1 MTMDAIL
8 MSLMAAL
15 NERLLINVYQRD
27 TDDFYTGYVQ
37 ILGQNSVILATY
49 SDAGIA
55 DGSVLIAFNAID
67 QVEFAGDDLDN
78 MSFRIA
84 VAEDEHF
91 LSIHNQEAPLK
102 FNPKTSL
109 LPQLAKQVQASGQ
122 MVMVIL
128 ADDDA
133 YLEGQITALA
143 DDRFTL
149 AVFNKFNYTDVRY
162 LQVDFSDV
170 LVIEFQ
176 GLDLYLETLLVKQR
190 DQLKHVRTELHQND
204 GQLPAIFRDAQVNQ
218 AVVSVMPK
226 DREDQF
232 YVGTVRAIN
241 DEVVVLSLKDRASQF
256 GGYAVIRFTAIQSVI
271 TASDYLQT
279 MAFYQKWDEANHFT
293 QQPVL
298 NADREFEGGPDLL
311 PQIISEAANFGQVL
325 RIRIAGEDDHLLGYP
340 SDVTDTT
347 FTLNLIEAE
356 TGDQVPIR
364 FDQIL
369 ELAFGHIYSYLQ
381 EAQLNSQ
388 D

>member
-1 MTMDAIL
+1 MDAIL

-37 ILGQNSVILATY
+37 MMGPNSVILGTY

-55 DGSVLIAFNAID
+55 DGSVLIAFAAID

-78 MSFRIA
+78 MTFRIE

-91 LSIHNQEAPLK
+91 LSIHNQETPLK
-102 FNPKTSL
+102 FNPTTDL
-109 LPQLAKQVQASGQ
+109 MPQLAAQVQASGQ

-143 DDRFTL
+143 EDRFTL
-149 AVFNKFNYTDVRY
+149 AVFNKFNYTDIRY

-190 DQLKHVRTELHQND
+190 DHLKHVKTVLHQND
-204 GQLPAIFRDAQVNQ
+204 GQLPEILRAAQTDDT
-218 AVVSVMPK
+218 VVSVVPK
-226 DREDQF
+226 DREDNF
-232 YVGTVRAIN
+232 YVGTVKAVTDDI
-241 DEVVVLSLKDRASQF
+241 VVLKLKDRAAQF
-256 GGYAVIRFTAIQSVI
+256 GGYAAIRFRAIQNVA

-279 MAFYQKWDEANHFT
+279 MAFYEQWDIAHQFT

-298 NADREFEGGPDLL
+298 NADREFEASPDLL
-311 PQIISEAANFGQVL
+311 NQMINELAADQQVM
-325 RIRIAGEDDHLLGYP
+325 RIRIADEEDHLIGYP
-340 SDVTDTT
+340 SDVTTSS
-347 FTLNLIEAE
+347 FTMNLIEDDLGDSVPVE
-356 TGDQVPIR
+356 TDKV
-364 FDQIL
+364 L
-369 ELAFGHIYSYLQ
+369 EMAFGHIYSYLQ
-381 EAQLNSQ
+381 EAQLHSA